1 MSAASNSLTTDQ
13 LFAAVLSLPRDER
26 KLLSIILEETLEDD
40 AEPAEVAAAWDAE
53 IKRRIEAADRGE
65 GHWLTEE
72 EVNQRL
78 DAKYGPL
85 QD

>member
-1 MSAASNSLTTDQ
+1 MSAATTSLTADQ
-13 LFAAVLSLPRDER
+13 LFAAVLALPRDKR
-26 KLLSIILEETLEDD
+26 MQLAIILEDSLENS
-40 AEPAEVAAAWDAE
+40 ESSAEVAAAWDVE
-53 IKRRIEAADRGE
+53 IKRRIEAANRGE